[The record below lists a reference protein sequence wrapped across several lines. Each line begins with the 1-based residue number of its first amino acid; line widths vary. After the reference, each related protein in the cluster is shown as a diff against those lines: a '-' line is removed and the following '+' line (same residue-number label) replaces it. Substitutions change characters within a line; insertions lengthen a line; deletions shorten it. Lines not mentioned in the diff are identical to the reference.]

1 MCYLT
6 EVVTQWRLGTAHR
19 NRYFPL
25 STGMNYKS
33 IVGKQ
38 SVCVCV
44 CVNKQIVKTIRNY
57 YEDLFM
63 KILGGKS
70 KTKAE
75 IELMWLIE
83 TINEETEKN

>member
-6 EVVTQWRLGTAHR
+6 EVITQWRLGTAHR
-19 NRYFPL
+19 NRYSPL
-25 STGMNYKS
+25 STGMNCKS
-33 IVGKQ
+33 IGGKQ
-38 SVCVCV
+38 SVSVCV
-44 CVNKQIVKTIRNY
+44 CVNKKIAEIIRNY

-63 KILGGKS
+63 KKLGGKS

-83 TINEETEKN
+83 TMNEETEKN